1 MKKNKRWRRK
11 QIPERHSLSFM
22 MNREQLYGAYGIK
35 CQEVTVFPWRW
46 RTNMRRRRNQIG
58 EGTVFTWWWKPVTRY
73 RRYLMPGRQSLSLT
87 IMNNFAVLTKWAVY
101 PWRWITV
108 LRRRTIFWREGT
120 VFPCDEEQL
129 CGAED
134 IICWEAQSI
143 NKDEEQLCGA
153 EEIKY
158 PENTVYPWRRKIF
171 IYAVLTESN
180 AEGASL
186 QLTMKDNRVVHNK
199 IKCRE
204 GTR

>member
-1 MKKNKRWRRK
+1 MKNQHASQKKSNRGKA
-11 QIPERHSLSFM
+11 QSLLDDG
-22 MNREQLYGAYGIK
+22 NQLCGTEDIK
-35 CQEVTVFPWRW
+35 CT
-46 RTNMRRRRNQIG
+46 
-58 EGTVFTWWWKPVTRY
+58 
-73 RRYLMPGRQSLSLT
+73 GRQSLSLT

-108 LRRRTIFWREGT
+108 LRCRTIFWREGT
-120 VFPCDEEQL
+120 VFPCYEEQL

-134 IICWEAQSI
+134 IICWEARSI
-143 NKDEEQLCGA
+143 NNDEEQLCGA

-186 QLTMKDNRVVHNK
+186 QLTMKNNWVVHKKK
-199 IKCRE
+199 IKYRE

>member
-11 QIPERHSLSFM
+11 QMPERQ
-22 MNREQLYGAYGIK
+22 QLCGAYGIK

-73 RRYLMPGRQSLSLT
+73 RRYQIPGRQSLSWT
-87 IMNNFAVLTKWAVY
+87 IMNNSAVLTTWAVY

-108 LRRRTIFWREGT
+108 LRCRNIFWRVGT

-129 CGAED
+129 CSAED

-143 NKDEEQLCGA
+143 NNDEEQLCGA

-158 PENTVYPWRRKIF
+158 PENTVHPWQRKIF

-180 AEGASL
+180 AQGASL
-186 QLTMKDNRVVHNK
+186 QLTMKSNCVVQKK
-199 IKCRE
+199 IKCWE
-204 GTR
+204 GW

>member
-1 MKKNKRWRRK
+1 MEHLSFMMKKNKRWRQK

-22 MNREQLYGAYGIK
+22 MNREQLCGAYRIK

-46 RTNMRRRRNQIG
+46 RTSMRRRRNQIG
-58 EGTVFTWWWKPVTRY
+58 ERHSL
-73 RRYLMPGRQSLSLT
+73 YLMMEINYVAQK

-108 LRRRTIFWREGT
+108 LRCRTIFWREGT
-120 VFPCDEEQL
+120 VFPCYEEQL

-134 IICWEAQSI
+134 IICWEARSI
-143 NKDEEQLCGA
+143 NNDEEQLCGA

-158 PENTVYPWRRKIF
+158 PENRVYPWRRKIF

-186 QLTMKDNRVVHNK
+186 HLTMKSNCVVHKK

-204 GTR
+204 GW